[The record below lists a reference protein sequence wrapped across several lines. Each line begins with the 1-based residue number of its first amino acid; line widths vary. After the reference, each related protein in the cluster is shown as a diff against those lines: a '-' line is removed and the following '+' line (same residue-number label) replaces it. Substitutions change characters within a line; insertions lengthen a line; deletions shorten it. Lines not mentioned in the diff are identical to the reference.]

1 MCILVFVHHAM
12 LVFKA
17 YEKKRTDERPFSRTD
32 VWGCTAVL
40 YSAVQYCI
48 HEVLY
53 FTITY
58 QYKYSV
64 VRLGDSKCT
73 KVVGRSEIEE
83 ITNFDSVWVFVCVF
97 YIIMLTC

>member
-1 MCILVFVHHAM
+1 MR
-12 LVFKA
+12 
-17 YEKKRTDERPFSRTD
+17 EKSEQTNAPFPEQTF
-32 VWGCTAVL
+32 GAVL
-40 YSAVQYCI
+40 LYCTVQYSI

-53 FTITY
+53 FTIKY

-97 YIIMLTC
+97 YIIMLTADC